1 MILKIIA
8 SEQRVTKY
16 LLKLLMCYRFHPYW
30 LLVHTE
36 PACSAVPH
44 CFPLSWV
51 EDLKWALWGQMH
63 WAAGL
68 KTDLISMEC
77 FEIEIFFFLSK
88 AFSLHLRARDQNPVF
103 LLGVIFGLLCIILVW
118 LYYYIMF
125 ILYYFINSQFL
136 FSVTK
141 QRK

>member
-16 LLKLLMCYRFHPYW
+16 LLKLRMFYRFHTYW

-36 PACSAVPH
+36 PACSAAPH

-68 KTDLISMEC
+68 KADLISMEC

-88 AFSLHLRARDQNPVF
+88 AFSLHLRARD
-103 LLGVIFGLLCIILVW
+103 
-118 LYYYIMF
+118 
-125 ILYYFINSQFL
+125 
-136 FSVTK
+136 
-141 QRK
+141 